1 MRLAVIY
8 ITHFLLITSKYLS
21 HGSAMQS
28 VSLMTFRLCNESN
41 VAPGGPMH
49 SSSYNMSPHAE
60 IAQQGW
66 RACRWEDR
74 EDVLTS
80 RGLWWDYRRGL
91 EAVARGRE
99 VGPSAGERARARG
112 RGE

>member
-1 MRLAVIY
+1 MRLAVVYIIY
-8 ITHFLLITSKYLS
+8 FLLIASKCLS
-21 HGSAMQS
+21 HESAKQS
-28 VSLMTFRLCNESN
+28 VSLMTFRSCKEIN

-49 SSSYNMSPHAE
+49 SSSYSMSPHAE

-80 RGLWWDYRRGL
+80 RGLRWDYGRGL